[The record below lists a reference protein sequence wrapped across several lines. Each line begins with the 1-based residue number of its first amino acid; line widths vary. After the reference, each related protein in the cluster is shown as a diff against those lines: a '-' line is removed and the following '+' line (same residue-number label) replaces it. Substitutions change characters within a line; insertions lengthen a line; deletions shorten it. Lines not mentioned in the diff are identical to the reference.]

1 MKKQNKQENIPSTTT
16 KMRMKNNVNKNT
28 PKAFHG
34 IINRKAI
41 GSLSGEYLKKCS
53 EMGSPLAD
61 AEINRRRNKRSR

>member
-16 KMRMKNNVNKNT
+16 KTRMRNNANRDM

-34 IINRKAI
+34 LINRKAI
-41 GSLSGEYLKKCS
+41 RSLSGEHLKKLG
-53 EMGSPLAD
+53 EMGSSLAD

>member
-1 MKKQNKQENIPSTTT
+1 
-16 KMRMKNNVNKNT
+16 MKNNINRDT

-34 IINRKAI
+34 LVNRKAI